1 MNEKIQKTITT
12 VKEYWGRQ
20 TKKTKGIYIGGLV
33 LVLVIAIVAVVL
45 LNKKD
50 YVVLYEGLDTS
61 EAAEIVQL
69 IEESGYE
76 CTLRSGGTIVVPK
89 GTEDKIAMNLAMQ
102 KYPKSSIN
110 YDTYTTNVGMFT
122 TESEKRQYERI
133 AAEERLSAILSSF
146 EGVRDAVATL
156 TIPEKKNTVIEA
168 YKQEPSANAVI
179 YLEDDVKLT
188 NEQIEGMTYLITTYG
203 IKKENIT
210 LVDNYGALLLA
221 EDTPADVVAEETRK
235 LKFKNDLED
244 QIREKI
250 EALLIPAYGE
260 DGFSAAVNMVL
271 NFDSKVS
278 EDTVYTP
285 STNDERGMLQH
296 TDASQASGYATADG
310 GVQGVET
317 NADDTYPEGTTNGN
331 GQWTENSVSNTY
343 LVNTYKEQVEKAG
356 YVIDGLSISVV
367 IYTDY
372 LPDTTRQ
379 NLVNLVAN
387 AGTVNPAV
395 AQDVVTVTNLQKT
408 PDTVDASAQT
418 FIFGLTLS
426 QLVILGAIL
435 LGILLILIIILVSL
449 RTSAKRKEGNSR
461 KQFLHSTLPQR
472 ENPLSTASSL
482 SATKARPPLTFP
494 VSMRTQ
500 AWRQRRLSSGESL
513 QTLQGPAQRSWHSF
527 SEAGYTRRRK
537 TQAKPKRK
545 RKSLLPSLLRRK
557 SNTPLISRKECF
569 Q

>member
-20 TKKTKGIYIGGLV
+20 TKKTKGIYIGGLA
-33 LVLVIAIVAVVL
+33 LVLIIAIVAVVL

-76 CTLRSGGTIVVPK
+76 CTLRSGGTILVPK

-110 YDTYTTNVGMFT
+110 YDIYTTNVGMFT

-235 LKFKNDLED
+235 LKFKNDLEN

-331 GQWTENSVSNTY
+331 GQWSENSVSNTY

-449 RTSAKRKEGNSR
+449 RTSAKRKRREFEKTILAQHAPAEG
-461 KQFLHSTLPQR
+461 
-472 ENPLSTASSL
+472 EPLIDSFFSL
-482 SATKARPPLTFP
+482 SDEGSPSVDIPSLNADTGVETKETIIRRELTDFARTSPEI
-494 VSMRTQ
+494 V
-500 AWRQRRLSSGESL
+500 
-513 QTLQGPAQRSWHSF
+513 AQLLRSWVH
-527 SEAGYTRRRK
+527 EEEENAG
-537 TQAKPKRK
+537 
-545 RKSLLPSLLRRK
+545 KSK
-557 SNTPLISRKECF
+557 KKKEEPAP
-569 Q
+569 QPAEEKK

>member
-33 LVLVIAIVAVVL
+33 LVLIIAIVAAVL

-235 LKFKNDLED
+235 LKFKNDLEN

-331 GQWTENSVSNTY
+331 GQWSENSVSNTY

-449 RTSAKRKEGNSR
+449 RTSAKRKRREFEKTILAQHAPAEG
-461 KQFLHSTLPQR
+461 
-472 ENPLSTASSL
+472 EPLIDSFFSL
-482 SATKARPPLTFP
+482 SDEGSPSVDIPSLNADTGVETKETIIRRELTDFARTSPEI
-494 VSMRTQ
+494 V
-500 AWRQRRLSSGESL
+500 
-513 QTLQGPAQRSWHSF
+513 AQLLRSWVH
-527 SEAGYTRRRK
+527 EEEENAG
-537 TQAKPKRK
+537 
-545 RKSLLPSLLRRK
+545 KSK
-557 SNTPLISRKECF
+557 KKKEEPAP
-569 Q
+569 QPAEEKK

>member
-20 TKKTKGIYIGGLV
+20 TKKTKGIYIGGLA

-89 GTEDKIAMNLAMQ
+89 GTEDKIAMTLAMQ

-235 LKFKNDLED
+235 LKFKNDLEN

-449 RTSAKRKEGNSR
+449 RTSAKRKRREFEKTILAQHAPAEG
-461 KQFLHSTLPQR
+461 
-472 ENPLSTASSL
+472 EPLIDSFFSL
-482 SATKARPPLTFP
+482 SDEGSPSVDIPSLNADTGVETKETIIRRELTDFARTSPEI
-494 VSMRTQ
+494 V
-500 AWRQRRLSSGESL
+500 
-513 QTLQGPAQRSWHSF
+513 AQLLRSWVH
-527 SEAGYTRRRK
+527 EEEENAGK
-537 TQAKPKRK
+537 AKKKKEEPAPKPAEEK
-545 RKSLLPSLLRRK
+545 K
-557 SNTPLISRKECF
+557 
-569 Q
+569 

>member
-20 TKKTKGIYIGGLV
+20 AKKTKGIYIGGLA
-33 LVLVIAIVAVVL
+33 LVLIIAIVAVVL

-89 GTEDKIAMNLAMQ
+89 GTEDKIAMTLAMQ

-156 TIPEKKNTVIEA
+156 AIPEKKNTVIEA

-179 YLEDDVKLT
+179 YLEDDVKLS

-449 RTSAKRKEGNSR
+449 RTSAKRKRREFEKTILAQHAPAEG
-461 KQFLHSTLPQR
+461 
-472 ENPLSTASSL
+472 EPLIDSFFSL
-482 SATKARPPLTFP
+482 SDEGSPSVDIPSLNADTGVETKETIIRRELTDFARTSPEI
-494 VSMRTQ
+494 V
-500 AWRQRRLSSGESL
+500 
-513 QTLQGPAQRSWHSF
+513 AQLLRSWVH
-527 SEAGYTRRRK
+527 EEEENAG
-537 TQAKPKRK
+537 
-545 RKSLLPSLLRRK
+545 KSK
-557 SNTPLISRKECF
+557 KKKEEPAP
-569 Q
+569 QPEEEKK

>member
-33 LVLVIAIVAVVL
+33 LVLIIAIVAAVL
-45 LNKKD
+45 LNRKE
-50 YVVLYEGLDTS
+50 YVVLYEGLETS

-69 IEESGYE
+69 IEDAGYE

-89 GTEDKIAMNLAMQ
+89 GTEDTIAMTLAMQ

-146 EGVRDAVATL
+146 EGVREAVATL

-168 YKQEPSANAVI
+168 YRQEPSANAVI

-203 IKKENIT
+203 IDKENIT
-210 LVDNYGALLLA
+210 LVDNYGVLLLA

-235 LKFKNDLED
+235 LKFKTDLEN

-310 GVQGVET
+310 GVVGVET
-317 NADDTYPEGTTNGN
+317 NADDTYPEGATNGN

-387 AGTVNPAV
+387 TGTVNPAV
-395 AQDVVTVTNLQKT
+395 AQDVVTVTNLQKYSEAV
-408 PDTVDASAQT
+408 PAEAQT
-418 FIFGLTLS
+418 FLFGLTLS

-449 RTSAKRKEGNSR
+449 RTSAKRKR
-461 KQFLHSTLPQR
+461 R
-472 ENPLSTASSL
+472 EFEKTILAQHAPADGEPLIDSFFSL
-482 SATKARPPLTFP
+482 SDEGSPSVDIPSLNADTGVETKETIIRRELTDFARTSPEI
-494 VSMRTQ
+494 V
-500 AWRQRRLSSGESL
+500 
-513 QTLQGPAQRSWHSF
+513 AQLLRSWVH
-527 SEAGYTRRRK
+527 EEEENAGK
-537 TQAKPKRK
+537 AKKK
-545 RKSLLPSLLRRK
+545 
-557 SNTPLISRKECF
+557 KEEPAP
-569 Q
+569 QPAEEKK

>member
-20 TKKTKGIYIGGLV
+20 TKKTKGIYIGGLA
-33 LVLVIAIVAVVL
+33 LVLIIAIVAAVL
-45 LNKKD
+45 LNRKE
-50 YVVLYEGLDTS
+50 YVVLYEGLETS

-69 IEESGYE
+69 IEDAGYE

-89 GTEDKIAMNLAMQ
+89 GTEDTIAMTLAMQ

-110 YDTYTTNVGMFT
+110 YDTYITNVGMFT

-146 EGVRDAVATL
+146 EGVREAVATL

-179 YLEDDVKLT
+179 YLEDGVKLT

-203 IKKENIT
+203 IDKENIT
-210 LVDNYGALLLA
+210 LVDNYGVLLLA

-235 LKFKNDLED
+235 LKFKTDLEN

-310 GVQGVET
+310 GVVGVET
-317 NADDTYPEGTTNGN
+317 NADDTYPEGATNGN

-387 AGTVNPAV
+387 TGTVNPAV
-395 AQDVVTVTNLQKT
+395 AQDVVTVTNLQKYSEAV
-408 PDTVDASAQT
+408 PAEAQT
-418 FIFGLTLS
+418 FLFGLTLS

-435 LGILLILIIILVSL
+435 LGILLILIIVLVSL
-449 RTSAKRKEGNSR
+449 RSGAKKKR
-461 KQFLHSTLPQR
+461 R
-472 ENPLSTASSL
+472 EFEKTILEQHAPADGEPLIDSFFSL
-482 SATKARPPLTFP
+482 SDEGSPSVDIPSLNADTGVETKETIIRRELTDFARTSPEI
-494 VSMRTQ
+494 V
-500 AWRQRRLSSGESL
+500 
-513 QTLQGPAQRSWHSF
+513 AQLLRSWVH
-527 SEAGYTRRRK
+527 EEEENGG
-537 TQAKPKRK
+537 
-545 RKSLLPSLLRRK
+545 KSK
-557 SNTPLISRKECF
+557 KKKEEPEH
-569 Q
+569 QPAEEK

>member
-33 LVLVIAIVAVVL
+33 LVLIIAIVAAVL

-50 YVVLYEGLDTS
+50 YIVLYEGLETS

-69 IEESGYE
+69 IEYSGYE

-235 LKFKNDLED
+235 LKFKNDLEN

-449 RTSAKRKEGNSR
+449 RTSAKRKRREFEKTILAQHAPAEG
-461 KQFLHSTLPQR
+461 
-472 ENPLSTASSL
+472 EPLIDSFFSL
-482 SATKARPPLTFP
+482 SDEGSPSVDIPSLNADTGVETKETIIRRELTDFARTSPEI
-494 VSMRTQ
+494 V
-500 AWRQRRLSSGESL
+500 
-513 QTLQGPAQRSWHSF
+513 AQLLRSWVH
-527 SEAGYTRRRK
+527 EEEENAG
-537 TQAKPKRK
+537 
-545 RKSLLPSLLRRK
+545 KSK
-557 SNTPLISRKECF
+557 KKKEEPAP
-569 Q
+569 QPAEEKK

>member
-449 RTSAKRKEGNSR
+449 RTSAKRKRREFEKTILAQHAPAEG
-461 KQFLHSTLPQR
+461 
-472 ENPLSTASSL
+472 EPLIDSFFSL
-482 SATKARPPLTFP
+482 SDEGSPSVDIPSLNADTGVETKETIIRRELTDFARTSPEI
-494 VSMRTQ
+494 V
-500 AWRQRRLSSGESL
+500 
-513 QTLQGPAQRSWHSF
+513 AQLLRSWVH
-527 SEAGYTRRRK
+527 EEEENAGK
-537 TQAKPKRK
+537 SKKKKEEPAPKPAEEKK
-545 RKSLLPSLLRRK
+545 
-557 SNTPLISRKECF
+557 
-569 Q
+569 

>member
-33 LVLVIAIVAVVL
+33 LVLVIAIVAAVL

-235 LKFKNDLED
+235 LKFTNDLED

-449 RTSAKRKEGNSR
+449 RTSAKRKRREFEKTILAQHAPAEG
-461 KQFLHSTLPQR
+461 
-472 ENPLSTASSL
+472 EPLIDSFFSL
-482 SATKARPPLTFP
+482 SDEGSPSVDIPSLNADTGVETKETIIRRELTDFARTSPEI
-494 VSMRTQ
+494 V
-500 AWRQRRLSSGESL
+500 
-513 QTLQGPAQRSWHSF
+513 AQLLRSWVH
-527 SEAGYTRRRK
+527 EEEENAGK
-537 TQAKPKRK
+537 AKKKKEEPAPKPAEEK
-545 RKSLLPSLLRRK
+545 K
-557 SNTPLISRKECF
+557 
-569 Q
+569 

>member
-20 TKKTKGIYIGGLV
+20 TKKTKGIYIGGLA

-146 EGVRDAVATL
+146 EGVREAVATL

-235 LKFKNDLED
+235 LKFKNDLEN

-331 GQWTENSVSNTY
+331 GQWSENSVSNTY

-449 RTSAKRKEGNSR
+449 RTSAKRKRREFEKTILAQHAPAEG
-461 KQFLHSTLPQR
+461 
-472 ENPLSTASSL
+472 EPLIDSFFSL
-482 SATKARPPLTFP
+482 SDEGSPSVDIPSLNADTGVETKETIIRRELTDFARTSPEI
-494 VSMRTQ
+494 V
-500 AWRQRRLSSGESL
+500 
-513 QTLQGPAQRSWHSF
+513 AQLLRSWVH
-527 SEAGYTRRRK
+527 EEEENAGK
-537 TQAKPKRK
+537 AKKK
-545 RKSLLPSLLRRK
+545 
-557 SNTPLISRKECF
+557 KEEPAP
-569 Q
+569 QPAEEKK

>member
-20 TKKTKGIYIGGLV
+20 TKKTKGIYIGGLA
-33 LVLVIAIVAVVL
+33 LVLIIAIVAAVL
-45 LNKKD
+45 LNRKE
-50 YVVLYEGLDTS
+50 YVVLYEGLETS

-69 IEESGYE
+69 IEDAGYE

-89 GTEDKIAMNLAMQ
+89 GTEDTIAMTLAMQ

-146 EGVRDAVATL
+146 EGVREAVATL

-179 YLEDDVKLT
+179 YLEDGVKLT

-203 IKKENIT
+203 IDKENIT
-210 LVDNYGALLLA
+210 LVDNYGVLLLA

-235 LKFKNDLED
+235 LKFKTDLEN

-310 GVQGVET
+310 GVVGVET
-317 NADDTYPEGTTNGN
+317 NADDTYPEGATNGN

-387 AGTVNPAV
+387 TGTVNPAV
-395 AQDVVTVTNLQKT
+395 AQDVVTVTNLQKYSEAV
-408 PDTVDASAQT
+408 PAEAQT
-418 FIFGLTLS
+418 FLFGLTLS

-435 LGILLILIIILVSL
+435 LGILLILIIVLVSL
-449 RTSAKRKEGNSR
+449 RSGAKKKR
-461 KQFLHSTLPQR
+461 R
-472 ENPLSTASSL
+472 EFERTILEQHAPADGEPLIDSFFSL
-482 SATKARPPLTFP
+482 SDEGSPSVDIPSLNADTGVETKETIIRRELTDFARTSPEI
-494 VSMRTQ
+494 V
-500 AWRQRRLSSGESL
+500 
-513 QTLQGPAQRSWHSF
+513 AQLLRSWVHEEEENS
-527 SEAGYTRRRK
+527 G
-537 TQAKPKRK
+537 
-545 RKSLLPSLLRRK
+545 KSK
-557 SNTPLISRKECF
+557 KKKEEPEH
-569 Q
+569 QPAEEK

>member
-33 LVLVIAIVAVVL
+33 LVLIIAIVAAVL

-50 YVVLYEGLDTS
+50 YVVLYEGLETS
-61 EAAEIVQL
+61 EAADIVQL

-235 LKFKNDLED
+235 LKFKNDLEN

-331 GQWTENSVSNTY
+331 GQWSENSVSNTY

-418 FIFGLTLS
+418 FIFGLPLS

-449 RTSAKRKEGNSR
+449 RTSAKRKRREFEKTILAQHAPAEG
-461 KQFLHSTLPQR
+461 
-472 ENPLSTASSL
+472 EPLIDSFFSL
-482 SATKARPPLTFP
+482 SDEGSPSVDIPSLNADTGVETKETIIRRELTDFARTSPEI
-494 VSMRTQ
+494 V
-500 AWRQRRLSSGESL
+500 
-513 QTLQGPAQRSWHSF
+513 AQLLRSWVH
-527 SEAGYTRRRK
+527 EEEENAGK
-537 TQAKPKRK
+537 AKKK
-545 RKSLLPSLLRRK
+545 
-557 SNTPLISRKECF
+557 KEEPAP
-569 Q
+569 QPAEEKK

>member
-20 TKKTKGIYIGGLV
+20 TKKTKGIYIGGLA
-33 LVLVIAIVAVVL
+33 LVLIIAIVAVVL

-235 LKFKNDLED
+235 LKFKNDLEN

-331 GQWTENSVSNTY
+331 GQWSENSVSNTY

-449 RTSAKRKEGNSR
+449 RTSAKRKRREFEKTILAQHAPAEG
-461 KQFLHSTLPQR
+461 
-472 ENPLSTASSL
+472 EPLIDSFFSL
-482 SATKARPPLTFP
+482 SDEGSPSVDIPSLNADTGVETKETIIRRELTDFARTSPEI
-494 VSMRTQ
+494 V
-500 AWRQRRLSSGESL
+500 
-513 QTLQGPAQRSWHSF
+513 AQLLRSWVH
-527 SEAGYTRRRK
+527 EEEENAG
-537 TQAKPKRK
+537 
-545 RKSLLPSLLRRK
+545 KSK
-557 SNTPLISRKECF
+557 KKKEEPAP
-569 Q
+569 QPAEEKK

>member
-50 YVVLYEGLDTS
+50 YVVLYEGLETS

-235 LKFKNDLED
+235 LKFKNDLEN

-449 RTSAKRKEGNSR
+449 RTSAKRKRREFEKTILAQHAPAEG
-461 KQFLHSTLPQR
+461 
-472 ENPLSTASSL
+472 EPLIDSFFSL
-482 SATKARPPLTFP
+482 SDEGSPSVDIPSLNADTGVETKETIIRRELTDFARTSPEI
-494 VSMRTQ
+494 V
-500 AWRQRRLSSGESL
+500 
-513 QTLQGPAQRSWHSF
+513 AQLLRSWVH
-527 SEAGYTRRRK
+527 EEEENAGK
-537 TQAKPKRK
+537 AKKKKEEPAPKPAEEK
-545 RKSLLPSLLRRK
+545 K
-557 SNTPLISRKECF
+557 
-569 Q
+569 

>member
-20 TKKTKGIYIGGLV
+20 TKKTKGIYIGGLA

-449 RTSAKRKEGNSR
+449 RTSAKRKRREFEKTILAQHAPAEG
-461 KQFLHSTLPQR
+461 
-472 ENPLSTASSL
+472 EPLIDSFFSL
-482 SATKARPPLTFP
+482 SDEGSPSVDIPSLNADTGVETKETIIRRELTDFARTSPEI
-494 VSMRTQ
+494 V
-500 AWRQRRLSSGESL
+500 
-513 QTLQGPAQRSWHSF
+513 AQLLRSWVH
-527 SEAGYTRRRK
+527 EEEENAGK
-537 TQAKPKRK
+537 AKKKKEEPAPKPAEEK
-545 RKSLLPSLLRRK
+545 K
-557 SNTPLISRKECF
+557 
-569 Q
+569 

>member
-20 TKKTKGIYIGGLV
+20 TKKTKGIYIGGLA
-33 LVLVIAIVAVVL
+33 LVLIIAIVAVVL

-50 YVVLYEGLDTS
+50 YVVLYEGLETS

-69 IEESGYE
+69 IEDSGYE

-179 YLEDDVKLT
+179 YLENDVKLT

-210 LVDNYGALLLA
+210 LVDNYGALLLE

-235 LKFKNDLED
+235 LKFKNDLEN

-271 NFDSKVS
+271 NFDTKVS

-449 RTSAKRKEGNSR
+449 RTSAKRKRKEFEKTILAQHAPAEG
-461 KQFLHSTLPQR
+461 
-472 ENPLSTASSL
+472 EPLIDSFFSL
-482 SATKARPPLTFP
+482 SDEGSPSVDIPSLNADTGVETKETIIRRELTDFARTSPEI
-494 VSMRTQ
+494 V
-500 AWRQRRLSSGESL
+500 
-513 QTLQGPAQRSWHSF
+513 AQLLRSWVH
-527 SEAGYTRRRK
+527 EEEENAG
-537 TQAKPKRK
+537 
-545 RKSLLPSLLRRK
+545 KSK
-557 SNTPLISRKECF
+557 KKKEEPAP
-569 Q
+569 QPEEEKK

>member
-20 TKKTKGIYIGGLV
+20 TKKTKGIYIGGLA

-235 LKFKNDLED
+235 LKFKNDLEN

-449 RTSAKRKEGNSR
+449 RTSAKRKRREFEKTILAQHAPAEG
-461 KQFLHSTLPQR
+461 
-472 ENPLSTASSL
+472 EPLIDSFFSL
-482 SATKARPPLTFP
+482 SDEGSPSVDIPSLNADTGVETKETIIRRELTDFARTSPEI
-494 VSMRTQ
+494 V
-500 AWRQRRLSSGESL
+500 
-513 QTLQGPAQRSWHSF
+513 AQLLRSWVH
-527 SEAGYTRRRK
+527 EEEENAGK
-537 TQAKPKRK
+537 AKKKKEEPK
-545 RKSLLPSLLRRK
+545 LNP
-557 SNTPLISRKECF
+557 F
-569 Q
+569 

>member
-449 RTSAKRKEGNSR
+449 RTSAKRKRREFEKTILAQHAPAEG
-461 KQFLHSTLPQR
+461 
-472 ENPLSTASSL
+472 EPLIDSFFSL
-482 SATKARPPLTFP
+482 SDEGSPSVDIPSLNADTGVETKETIIRRELTDFARTSPEI
-494 VSMRTQ
+494 V
-500 AWRQRRLSSGESL
+500 
-513 QTLQGPAQRSWHSF
+513 AQLLRSWVH
-527 SEAGYTRRRK
+527 EEEENAGK
-537 TQAKPKRK
+537 AKKKKEEPAPKPAEEK
-545 RKSLLPSLLRRK
+545 K
-557 SNTPLISRKECF
+557 
-569 Q
+569 

>member
-33 LVLVIAIVAVVL
+33 LVLIIAIVAAVL
-45 LNKKD
+45 LNRKE
-50 YVVLYEGLDTS
+50 YVVLYEGLETS

-69 IEESGYE
+69 IEDAGYE

-89 GTEDKIAMNLAMQ
+89 GTEDTIAMTLAMQ

-146 EGVRDAVATL
+146 EGVREAVATL

-168 YKQEPSANAVI
+168 YRQEPSANAVI
-179 YLEDDVKLT
+179 YLEDGVKLT

-203 IKKENIT
+203 IDKENIT
-210 LVDNYGALLLA
+210 LVDNYGVLLLA

-235 LKFKNDLED
+235 LKFKTDLEN

-310 GVQGVET
+310 GVVGVET
-317 NADDTYPEGTTNGN
+317 NADDTYPEGATNGN

-387 AGTVNPAV
+387 TGTVNPAV
-395 AQDVVTVTNLQKT
+395 AQDVVTVTNLQKYSEAV
-408 PDTVDASAQT
+408 PAEAQT
-418 FIFGLTLS
+418 FLFGLTLS

-449 RTSAKRKEGNSR
+449 RTSAKRKR
-461 KQFLHSTLPQR
+461 R
-472 ENPLSTASSL
+472 EFEKTILAQHAPADGEPLIDSFFSL
-482 SATKARPPLTFP
+482 SDEGSPSVDIPSLNADTGVETKETIIRRELTDFARTSPEI
-494 VSMRTQ
+494 V
-500 AWRQRRLSSGESL
+500 
-513 QTLQGPAQRSWHSF
+513 AQLLRSWVH
-527 SEAGYTRRRK
+527 EEEEKGG
-537 TQAKPKRK
+537 
-545 RKSLLPSLLRRK
+545 KSK
-557 SNTPLISRKECF
+557 KKKEEPAP
-569 Q
+569 QPAEEKK

>member
-50 YVVLYEGLDTS
+50 YVVLYEGLETS

-110 YDTYTTNVGMFT
+110 YDTYITNVGMFT

-449 RTSAKRKEGNSR
+449 RTSAKRKRREFEKTILAQHAPAEG
-461 KQFLHSTLPQR
+461 
-472 ENPLSTASSL
+472 EPLIDSFFSL
-482 SATKARPPLTFP
+482 SDEGSPSVDIPSLNADTGVETKETIIRRELTDFARTSPEI
-494 VSMRTQ
+494 V
-500 AWRQRRLSSGESL
+500 
-513 QTLQGPAQRSWHSF
+513 AQLLRSWVH
-527 SEAGYTRRRK
+527 EEEENAGK
-537 TQAKPKRK
+537 AKKKKEEPAPKPAEEK
-545 RKSLLPSLLRRK
+545 K
-557 SNTPLISRKECF
+557 
-569 Q
+569 

>member
-20 TKKTKGIYIGGLV
+20 TKKTKGIYIGGLA
-33 LVLVIAIVAVVL
+33 LVLIIAIVAVVL

-235 LKFKNDLED
+235 LKFKNDLEN

-331 GQWTENSVSNTY
+331 GQWSENSVSNTY

-449 RTSAKRKEGNSR
+449 RTSAKRKRREFEKTILAQHAPAEG
-461 KQFLHSTLPQR
+461 
-472 ENPLSTASSL
+472 EPLIDSFFSL
-482 SATKARPPLTFP
+482 SDEGSPSVDIPSLNADTGVETKETIIRRELTDFARTSPEI
-494 VSMRTQ
+494 V
-500 AWRQRRLSSGESL
+500 
-513 QTLQGPAQRSWHSF
+513 AQLLRSWVH
-527 SEAGYTRRRK
+527 EEEENAGK
-537 TQAKPKRK
+537 AKKK
-545 RKSLLPSLLRRK
+545 
-557 SNTPLISRKECF
+557 KEEPAP
-569 Q
+569 QPAEEKK

>member
-20 TKKTKGIYIGGLV
+20 TKKTKGIYIGGLA
-33 LVLVIAIVAVVL
+33 LVLIIAIVAVVL

-69 IEESGYE
+69 IEDSGYE

-235 LKFKNDLED
+235 LKFKNDLEN

-271 NFDSKVS
+271 NFDTKVS

-449 RTSAKRKEGNSR
+449 RTSAKRKRKEFEKTILAQHAPAEG
-461 KQFLHSTLPQR
+461 
-472 ENPLSTASSL
+472 EPLIDSFFSL
-482 SATKARPPLTFP
+482 SDEGSPSVDIPSLNADTGVETKETIIRRELTDFARTSPEI
-494 VSMRTQ
+494 V
-500 AWRQRRLSSGESL
+500 
-513 QTLQGPAQRSWHSF
+513 AQLLRSWVH
-527 SEAGYTRRRK
+527 EEEENAG
-537 TQAKPKRK
+537 
-545 RKSLLPSLLRRK
+545 KSK
-557 SNTPLISRKECF
+557 KKKEEPAP
-569 Q
+569 QPEEEKK

>member
-110 YDTYTTNVGMFT
+110 YDTYTANVGMFT

-449 RTSAKRKEGNSR
+449 RTSAKRKRREFEKTILAQHAPAEG
-461 KQFLHSTLPQR
+461 
-472 ENPLSTASSL
+472 EPLIDSFFSL
-482 SATKARPPLTFP
+482 SDEGSPSVDIPSLNADTGVETKETIIRRELTDFARTSPEI
-494 VSMRTQ
+494 V
-500 AWRQRRLSSGESL
+500 
-513 QTLQGPAQRSWHSF
+513 AQLLRSWVH
-527 SEAGYTRRRK
+527 EEEENAGK
-537 TQAKPKRK
+537 AKKKKEEPAPKPAEEK
-545 RKSLLPSLLRRK
+545 K
-557 SNTPLISRKECF
+557 
-569 Q
+569 

>member
-20 TKKTKGIYIGGLV
+20 TKKTKGIYIGGLA
-33 LVLVIAIVAVVL
+33 LVLIIAIVAAVL

-89 GTEDKIAMNLAMQ
+89 GSEDKIAMTLAMQ

-122 TESEKRQYERI
+122 TESEKRQYERM

-146 EGVRDAVATL
+146 EGVREAVATL

-179 YLEDDVKLT
+179 YLEDGVKLT

-210 LVDNYGALLLA
+210 LVDNYGVLLLA

-235 LKFKNDLED
+235 LKFKNDLEN

-285 STNDERGMLQH
+285 STDDERGMLQH

-449 RTSAKRKEGNSR
+449 RTGAKRKRREFEKTILAQHAPAEG
-461 KQFLHSTLPQR
+461 
-472 ENPLSTASSL
+472 EPLIDSFFSL
-482 SATKARPPLTFP
+482 SDEGSPSVDIPSLNADTGVETKETIIRRELTDFARTSPEI
-494 VSMRTQ
+494 V
-500 AWRQRRLSSGESL
+500 
-513 QTLQGPAQRSWHSF
+513 AQLLRSWVHEEEEHPS
-527 SEAGYTRRRK
+527 
-537 TQAKPKRK
+537 
-545 RKSLLPSLLRRK
+545 KSK
-557 SNTPLISRKECF
+557 KKKEEPAP
-569 Q
+569 QPAEEKK

>member
-1 MNEKIQKTITT
+1 MNEKVQKTITT

-20 TKKTKGIYIGGLV
+20 SNKTKGIYIGGLA
-33 LVLVIAIVAVVL
+33 LVLIIAIVAVVL
-45 LNKKD
+45 LNRKE
-50 YVVLYEGLDTS
+50 YVVLYEGLETS

-76 CTLRSGGTIVVPK
+76 CTLRSGGTIIVPK
-89 GTEDKIAMNLAMQ
+89 GTENAIAMNLAMQ

-110 YDTYTTNVGMFT
+110 YSTYTDNVGMFT

-133 AAEERLSAILSSF
+133 AAEERLSAILSTF
-146 EGVRDAVATL
+146 EGVREATATL

-168 YKQEPSANAVI
+168 YKQEPSANAVL
-179 YLEDDVKLT
+179 YLEDGVKLT
-188 NEQIEGMTYLITTYG
+188 NEQIEGMTYLITSYG
-203 IKKENIT
+203 IKEENVT
-210 LVDNYGALLLA
+210 LVDNYGVLLLA

-235 LKFKNDLED
+235 LKFKTDLEN

-278 EDTVYTP
+278 EDTRYTP

-296 TDASQASGYATADG
+296 TDAEQASGNTVVEG

-317 NADDTYPEGTTNGN
+317 NADDTYPEGTTGNNGA
-331 GQWTENSVSNTY
+331 WTENSVSNTY

-356 YVIDGLSISVV
+356 YVIDGLSISVL

-379 NLVNLVAN
+379 NLVSLVAN
-387 AGTVNPAV
+387 AATVNPAV
-395 AQDVVTVTNLQKT
+395 AQDVVTVTNLQKVGEAA
-408 PDTVDASAQT
+408 PAESQA
-418 FIFGLTLS
+418 FLFGLTLN

-435 LGILLILIIILVSL
+435 LAILLILIIVLVSL
-449 RTSAKRKEGNSR
+449 RSKSKKKRKAFERTLLEQHAPADGEPLVESFFSLGDETSPAVDIPSLNSDEGVETKETIIRRELTDFARTSPEIVAQLLR
-461 KQFLHSTLPQR
+461 SWMHEEE
-472 ENPLSTASSL
+472 ENPKSKKKNSEPAP
-482 SATKARPPLTFP
+482 AAPPE
-494 VSMRTQ
+494 Q
-500 AWRQRRLSSGESL
+500 
-513 QTLQGPAQRSWHSF
+513 
-527 SEAGYTRRRK
+527 
-537 TQAKPKRK
+537 
-545 RKSLLPSLLRRK
+545 
-557 SNTPLISRKECF
+557 
-569 Q
+569 

>member
-110 YDTYTTNVGMFT
+110 YDTYITNVGMFT

-426 QLVILGAIL
+426 QLVILGVIL

-449 RTSAKRKEGNSR
+449 RTSAKRKRREFEKTILAQHAPAEG
-461 KQFLHSTLPQR
+461 
-472 ENPLSTASSL
+472 EPLIDSFFSLSDEGSPSVDIPSL
-482 SATKARPPLTFP
+482 SADTGVETKETIIRRELTDFARTSPEI
-494 VSMRTQ
+494 V
-500 AWRQRRLSSGESL
+500 
-513 QTLQGPAQRSWHSF
+513 AQLLRSWVH
-527 SEAGYTRRRK
+527 EEEENAGK
-537 TQAKPKRK
+537 SKKKKEEPAPKPAEEKK
-545 RKSLLPSLLRRK
+545 
-557 SNTPLISRKECF
+557 
-569 Q
+569 

>member
-20 TKKTKGIYIGGLV
+20 TKKTKGIYIGGLA
-33 LVLVIAIVAVVL
+33 LVLIIAIVAVVL

-449 RTSAKRKEGNSR
+449 RTSAKRKRREFEKTILAQHAPAEG
-461 KQFLHSTLPQR
+461 
-472 ENPLSTASSL
+472 EPLIDSFFSL
-482 SATKARPPLTFP
+482 SDEGSPSVDIPSLNADTGVETKETIIRRELTDFARTSPEI
-494 VSMRTQ
+494 V
-500 AWRQRRLSSGESL
+500 
-513 QTLQGPAQRSWHSF
+513 AQLLRSWVH
-527 SEAGYTRRRK
+527 EEEENAGK
-537 TQAKPKRK
+537 AKKKKEEPAPKPAEEK
-545 RKSLLPSLLRRK
+545 K
-557 SNTPLISRKECF
+557 
-569 Q
+569 